1 MIREARKEVLRLE
14 TKSPH
19 IYETLDY
26 KRLNKKS
33 FIAVFKR
40 HPQRDF
46 DRRTSKR
53 SRLCSINY
61 LIEND
66 SQH

>member
-19 IYETLDY
+19 IYETLAY
-26 KRLNKKS
+26 KKLNKKS

-40 HPQRDF
+40 HPRE
-46 DRRTSKR
+46 
-53 SRLCSINY
+53 I
-61 LIEND
+61 LIAEQIKD
-66 SQH
+66 HACVR